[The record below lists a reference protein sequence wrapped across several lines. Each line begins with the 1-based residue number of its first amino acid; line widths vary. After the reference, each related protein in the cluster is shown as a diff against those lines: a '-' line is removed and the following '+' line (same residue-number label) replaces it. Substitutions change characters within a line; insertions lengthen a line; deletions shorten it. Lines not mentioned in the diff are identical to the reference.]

1 MNEWI
6 SVNER
11 LPELGPV
18 LVCFLEPFFGSFSK
32 VLEVGY
38 YEESDNEWFFWLS
51 GTKIVG
57 GGVTHWMPLP
67 EAPTL

>member
-11 LPELGPV
+11 LPEIDIRVIAYVDGDYD
-18 LVCFLEPFFGSFSK
+18 FLRFNGDYWTRK
-32 VLEVGY
+32 VWPVGY
-38 YEESDNEWFFWLS
+38 SP
-51 GTKIVG
+51 
-57 GGVTHWMPLP
+57 THWMPLP